1 MEGINNS
8 ELVRRLLEIPVI
20 REINN
25 VLRNTTRPVDWK
37 LAGQISQA
45 VAGSGIQSV
54 RPTKADVE
62 EFAQD
67 CRIAELA
74 VVGQSGLG
82 PVRGITDVRL
92 LTRPQWTE
100 LNVNAL
106 KPLVERLASR
116 LSASASPD
124 TPSPV
129 QPVMDAIGPLVMGAQ
144 FGLTFGYLSHKA
156 LGTWDFGLP
165 REATRSVKGQVGQLN
180 FNFSN
185 IVRLEEELEIDPRQ
199 FRMWLALHDVTHEL
213 LFQAVGWAGPYFNSL
228 VENYIDAAQVDA
240 SELVAKVQSFSDPQQ
255 LASLLQRPE
264 DLLPLLRSPIQQSVA
279 EKIECFLSLTEGYS
293 DWILK
298 RGGLSLVQS
307 FDRIREGM
315 SRRTAERSSPE
326 RMLEKLF
333 GLDLSNRNRRAGERF
348 VGAIAGAGRL
358 EVLWTKVENLPSVEE
373 LSQPER
379 WISRVGV
386 A

>member
-37 LAGQISQA
+37 LAEQISQA

-54 RPTKADVE
+54 RPTKADAE
-62 EFAQD
+62 EFAQA

-82 PVRGITDVRL
+82 PVRGITNVRL

-165 REATRSVKGQVGQLN
+165 LEATRSVKGQMGQLN

-213 LFQAVGWAGPYFNSL
+213 LFQAVNWAGPYFNSL
-228 VENYIDAAQVDA
+228 VETYIDAAQVDA

-264 DLLPLLRSPIQQSVA
+264 DLLPMLRSPIQQSVA
-279 EKIECFLSLTEGYS
+279 ERIECFLSLTEGYS

-315 SRRTAERSSPE
+315 SRRMAERSSPE
-326 RMLEKLF
+326 KMLEKLF

-348 VGAIAGAGRL
+348 VGAIAEAGRL
-358 EVLWTKVENLPSVEE
+358 EVLWTKVENLPSADE